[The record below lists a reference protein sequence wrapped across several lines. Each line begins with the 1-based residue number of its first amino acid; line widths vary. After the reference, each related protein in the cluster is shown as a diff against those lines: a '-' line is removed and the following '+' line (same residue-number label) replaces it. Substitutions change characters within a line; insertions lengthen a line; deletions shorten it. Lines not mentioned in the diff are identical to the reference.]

1 MAQMYVKPMNR
12 PVRFFIEV
20 NADTI
25 KEGNIDME
33 VIKEKK
39 YTPYYIGGTIGV
51 LILIGGAYILK
62 RNKKNSNNIE
72 E

>member
-1 MAQMYVKPMNR
+1 MKYTEWEGFVGGEWEYEIN
-12 PVRFFIEV
+12 VRDFIQK
-20 NADTI
+20 N
-25 KEGNIDME
+25 
-33 VIKEKK
+33 

-51 LILIGGAYILK
+51 LILIGGAYVLK